1 MATTRRRSTRKQ
13 ADDEAAPAT
22 VDPPQ
27 TGILRNDIHAELQ
40 KVRDEVANLDR
51 KAAAAEERAFHML
64 ASMKELRQKH
74 EDDVQRLGEA
84 LVEMREKLNVVETHG
99 KRLFKTI
106 RNSKRDEVAEL
117 MQQSAKAKGGD
128 DKLPVDDNW
137 STIRAA
143 SMLKQLDDV
152 RSDIGSCVSDASR
165 RFW

>member
-13 ADDEAAPAT
+13 ADDEPIQAS
-22 VDPPQ
+22 VNEPPQ

-64 ASMKELRQKH
+64 ASIKELRQKH

-117 MQQSAKAKGGD
+117 MQNAKAKGGD
-128 DKLPVDDNW
+128 GKLPVDDNW
-137 STIRAA
+137 STIRAT
-143 SMLKQLDDV
+143 SMVKQLDDV